1 MSSFFA
7 FLKRMRFINRW
18 SLMRNTETENI
29 QEHSLEVAMV
39 AHNLAALKN
48 EYFGGNLD
56 VNKVAVIAMYHEVSE
71 IFTGDMPTPIKY
83 FDPKLRSL
91 YGEVETLAQEMD
103 EEITRLQTELISER
117 EYEKLQNQIEANFV
131 AQNSHMEGIALSLAD
146 NYTFYKDTTEEH
158 EELSKEDIENIK
170 AANSWLDSNRRIIAE
185 FLSENLYKKAENH
198 SQLLSYFLLGTF
210 KASLVGI

>member
-91 YGEVETLAQEMD
+91 YGEVETLAQEKMLS
-103 EEITRLQTELISER
+103 TLPKRLQAVYKPYIVDAETLPEWPIVKAADTLSAYMKCVNELHAGNDEFEEAHDTIVAKLKALNMPEVDMFIE
-117 EYEKLQNQIEANFV
+117 EYV
-131 AQNSHMEGIALSLAD
+131 PALSQSLD
-146 NYTFYKDTTEEH
+146 QLNYYK
-158 EELSKEDIENIK
+158 I
-170 AANSWLDSNRRIIAE
+170 
-185 FLSENLYKKAENH
+185 
-198 SQLLSYFLLGTF
+198 
-210 KASLVGI
+210 

>member
-56 VNKVAVIAMYHEVSE
+56 INKVAVIAMYHEVSE

-91 YGEVETLAQEMD
+91 YGEVETLAQEKMLSRLLDPLQSFYKPYILDAETLPEWPIVKAADTLSAYMKCVNELHAGND
-103 EEITRLQTELISER
+103 EFKEAHDTILAKLKALNMPEVDMFIE
-117 EYEKLQNQIEANFV
+117 EYV
-131 AQNSHMEGIALSLAD
+131 PALSESLD
-146 NYTFYKDTTEEH
+146 KLNYYK
-158 EELSKEDIENIK
+158 I
-170 AANSWLDSNRRIIAE
+170 
-185 FLSENLYKKAENH
+185 
-198 SQLLSYFLLGTF
+198 
-210 KASLVGI
+210 

>member
-56 VNKVAVIAMYHEVSE
+56 VDKVAVIAMYHEVSE

-91 YGEVETLAQEMD
+91 YGEVETLAQEKMLS
-103 EEITRLQTELISER
+103 TLPKRLQAVYKPYIVDAETLPEWPIVKAADTLSAYMKCVNELHAGNDEFKEAHDTILAKLESLNMPEVDMFIE
-117 EYEKLQNQIEANFV
+117 EYV
-131 AQNSHMEGIALSLAD
+131 PALSQSLD
-146 NYTFYKDTTEEH
+146 QLNYYK
-158 EELSKEDIENIK
+158 I
-170 AANSWLDSNRRIIAE
+170 
-185 FLSENLYKKAENH
+185 
-198 SQLLSYFLLGTF
+198 
-210 KASLVGI
+210 

>member
-56 VNKVAVIAMYHEVSE
+56 INKV
-71 IFTGDMPTPIKY
+71 PIKY

-91 YGEVETLAQEMD
+91 YGEVQTLAQEKMLSTLP
-103 EEITRLQTELISER
+103 ERLQSVYKPYIVDAETLPEWPIVKAADTLSAYMKCVNELHAGNDEFKEAHDTILAKLKALNMPEVDMFIE
-117 EYEKLQNQIEANFV
+117 EYV
-131 AQNSHMEGIALSLAD
+131 PALSESLD
-146 NYTFYKDTTEEH
+146 KLNYYK
-158 EELSKEDIENIK
+158 I
-170 AANSWLDSNRRIIAE
+170 
-185 FLSENLYKKAENH
+185 
-198 SQLLSYFLLGTF
+198 
-210 KASLVGI
+210 

>member
-48 EYFGGNLD
+48 EYFDGNLD
-56 VNKVAVIAMYHEVSE
+56 INKVAVIAMYHEVSE

-91 YGEVETLAQEMD
+91 YGEVESLAQEKMLSTLP
-103 EEITRLQTELISER
+103 ERLQSVYKPYIVDAETLPEWPIVKAADTLSAYMKCVNELHAGNDEFKEAHDTILAKLKALNMPEVDMFIE
-117 EYEKLQNQIEANFV
+117 EYV
-131 AQNSHMEGIALSLAD
+131 PALSESLD
-146 NYTFYKDTTEEH
+146 KLNYYK
-158 EELSKEDIENIK
+158 I
-170 AANSWLDSNRRIIAE
+170 
-185 FLSENLYKKAENH
+185 
-198 SQLLSYFLLGTF
+198 
-210 KASLVGI
+210 

>member
-18 SLMRNTETENI
+18 SLMRNTEIENI

-91 YGEVETLAQEMD
+91 YGEVETLAQEKMLR
-103 EEITRLQTELISER
+103 TLPKRLQAVYKPYIVDAETLPEWPIVKAADTLSAYMKCVNELHAGNDEFKEAHDTILAKLESLNMPEVDMFIE
-117 EYEKLQNQIEANFV
+117 EYV
-131 AQNSHMEGIALSLAD
+131 PALSQSLD
-146 NYTFYKDTTEEH
+146 QLNYYK
-158 EELSKEDIENIK
+158 I
-170 AANSWLDSNRRIIAE
+170 
-185 FLSENLYKKAENH
+185 
-198 SQLLSYFLLGTF
+198 
-210 KASLVGI
+210 

>member
-56 VNKVAVIAMYHEVSE
+56 INKVAVIAMYHEVSE

-91 YGEVETLAQEMD
+91 YGEVETLAQEKMLS
-103 EEITRLQTELISER
+103 TLPKRLQSVYKSYIVDAETLPEWPIVKAADTLSAYMKCVNELHAGNDEFKEAHDTILAKLKALNMPEVDMFIE
-117 EYEKLQNQIEANFV
+117 EYV
-131 AQNSHMEGIALSLAD
+131 PALSESLD
-146 NYTFYKDTTEEH
+146 KLNYYK
-158 EELSKEDIENIK
+158 I
-170 AANSWLDSNRRIIAE
+170 
-185 FLSENLYKKAENH
+185 
-198 SQLLSYFLLGTF
+198 
-210 KASLVGI
+210 

>member
-91 YGEVETLAQEMD
+91 YGEVESLAQEKMLS
-103 EEITRLQTELISER
+103 TLPKRLQAVYKPYIVDAETLPEWPIVKAADTLSAYMKCVNELHAGNDEFKEAHDTILAKLKALDMPEVDMFIE
-117 EYEKLQNQIEANFV
+117 EYV
-131 AQNSHMEGIALSLAD
+131 PALSQSLD
-146 NYTFYKDTTEEH
+146 QLNYYK
-158 EELSKEDIENIK
+158 I
-170 AANSWLDSNRRIIAE
+170 
-185 FLSENLYKKAENH
+185 
-198 SQLLSYFLLGTF
+198 
-210 KASLVGI
+210 

>member
-91 YGEVETLAQEMD
+91 YGEVETLAQEKMLS
-103 EEITRLQTELISER
+103 TLPKRLQAVYKPYIVDAETLPEWPIVKAADTLSAYMKCVNELHAGNDECKEAHDTILAKLESLNMPEVDMFIE
-117 EYEKLQNQIEANFV
+117 EYV
-131 AQNSHMEGIALSLAD
+131 PALSESLD
-146 NYTFYKDTTEEH
+146 KLNYYK
-158 EELSKEDIENIK
+158 I
-170 AANSWLDSNRRIIAE
+170 
-185 FLSENLYKKAENH
+185 
-198 SQLLSYFLLGTF
+198 
-210 KASLVGI
+210 

>member
-1 MSSFFA
+1 MRSFFA

-91 YGEVETLAQEMD
+91 YGEVESLAQEKMLS
-103 EEITRLQTELISER
+103 TLPKRLQAVYKPYIVDAETLPEWPIVKAADTLSAYMKCVNELHAGNDEFKEAHDTILAKLKALNMPEVDMFIE
-117 EYEKLQNQIEANFV
+117 EYV
-131 AQNSHMEGIALSLAD
+131 PALSQSLD
-146 NYTFYKDTTEEH
+146 QLNYYK
-158 EELSKEDIENIK
+158 I
-170 AANSWLDSNRRIIAE
+170 
-185 FLSENLYKKAENH
+185 
-198 SQLLSYFLLGTF
+198 
-210 KASLVGI
+210 

>member
-91 YGEVETLAQEMD
+91 YGEVETLAQEKMLS
-103 EEITRLQTELISER
+103 TLPKRLQAVYKPYIVDAETLPEWPIVKAADTLSAYMKCVNELHAGNDEFKEAHDTILAKLESLNMPEVDMFIK
-117 EYEKLQNQIEANFV
+117 EYV
-131 AQNSHMEGIALSLAD
+131 TALSQSLD
-146 NYTFYKDTTEEH
+146 QLNYYK
-158 EELSKEDIENIK
+158 I
-170 AANSWLDSNRRIIAE
+170 
-185 FLSENLYKKAENH
+185 
-198 SQLLSYFLLGTF
+198 
-210 KASLVGI
+210 

>member
-18 SLMRNTETENI
+18 SLMRNTEIENI

-91 YGEVETLAQEMD
+91 YGEVENLAQEKMLS
-103 EEITRLQTELISER
+103 TLPKRLQAVYKPYIVDAETLPEWPIVKAADTLPAYMKCVNELHAGNDEFKEAHDTILAKLESLNMPEVDMFIE
-117 EYEKLQNQIEANFV
+117 EYV
-131 AQNSHMEGIALSLAD
+131 PALSQSLD
-146 NYTFYKDTTEEH
+146 QLNYYK
-158 EELSKEDIENIK
+158 I
-170 AANSWLDSNRRIIAE
+170 
-185 FLSENLYKKAENH
+185 
-198 SQLLSYFLLGTF
+198 
-210 KASLVGI
+210 

>member
-48 EYFGGNLD
+48 EYFGGHLD
-56 VNKVAVIAMYHEVSE
+56 INKVAVIAMYHEVSE

-91 YGEVETLAQEMD
+91 YGEVESLAQEKMLSTLP
-103 EEITRLQTELISER
+103 ERLQSVYKLYIVDAETLPEWPIVKTADTLSAYMKCVNELHAGNDEFKEAHDTILAKLKALNMPEVDMFIE
-117 EYEKLQNQIEANFV
+117 EYV
-131 AQNSHMEGIALSLAD
+131 PALSESLD
-146 NYTFYKDTTEEH
+146 KLNYYK
-158 EELSKEDIENIK
+158 I
-170 AANSWLDSNRRIIAE
+170 
-185 FLSENLYKKAENH
+185 
-198 SQLLSYFLLGTF
+198 
-210 KASLVGI
+210 

>member
-56 VNKVAVIAMYHEVSE
+56 VNKVAVIALYHEVSE

-91 YGEVETLAQEMD
+91 YGEVETLAQEKMLS
-103 EEITRLQTELISER
+103 TLPKRLQAVYKPYIVDAETLPEWPIVKAADTLSAYMKCVNELHAGNDEFKEAHDTILAKLKALDMPEVDMFIE
-117 EYEKLQNQIEANFV
+117 EYV
-131 AQNSHMEGIALSLAD
+131 PALSQSLD
-146 NYTFYKDTTEEH
+146 QLNYYK
-158 EELSKEDIENIK
+158 I
-170 AANSWLDSNRRIIAE
+170 
-185 FLSENLYKKAENH
+185 
-198 SQLLSYFLLGTF
+198 
-210 KASLVGI
+210 

>member
-56 VNKVAVIAMYHEVSE
+56 INKVAVIAMYHEVSE

-91 YGEVETLAQEMD
+91 YGEVETLAQEKMLS
-103 EEITRLQTELISER
+103 TLPKRLQAVYKPYIVDAETLPEWSIVKAADTLSAYMKCVNELHAGNDEFKEAHDTILAKLKALNMPEVDMFIE
-117 EYEKLQNQIEANFV
+117 EYV
-131 AQNSHMEGIALSLAD
+131 PALSESLD
-146 NYTFYKDTTEEH
+146 KLNYYK
-158 EELSKEDIENIK
+158 I
-170 AANSWLDSNRRIIAE
+170 
-185 FLSENLYKKAENH
+185 
-198 SQLLSYFLLGTF
+198 
-210 KASLVGI
+210 

>member
-91 YGEVETLAQEMD
+91 YGEVETLAQEK
-103 EEITRLQTELISER
+103 ILSTLPKRLQAVYKPYIVDAETLPEWPIVKAADTLSAYMKCVNELHAGNDEFKEAHDTILAKLESLNMPEVDMFIE
-117 EYEKLQNQIEANFV
+117 EYV
-131 AQNSHMEGIALSLAD
+131 PALSQSLD
-146 NYTFYKDTTEEH
+146 QLNYYK
-158 EELSKEDIENIK
+158 I
-170 AANSWLDSNRRIIAE
+170 
-185 FLSENLYKKAENH
+185 
-198 SQLLSYFLLGTF
+198 
-210 KASLVGI
+210 

>member
-18 SLMRNTETENI
+18 SLMRNTEIENI

-56 VNKVAVIAMYHEVSE
+56 VNKVAVIAMFHEVSE

-91 YGEVETLAQEMD
+91 YGEVETLAQEKMLS
-103 EEITRLQTELISER
+103 TLPKRLQAVYKPYIVDAETLPEWPIVKAADTLSAYMKCVNELHAGNDEFKEAHDTILAKLKALDMPEVDMFIE
-117 EYEKLQNQIEANFV
+117 EYV
-131 AQNSHMEGIALSLAD
+131 PALSQSLD
-146 NYTFYKDTTEEH
+146 QLNYYK
-158 EELSKEDIENIK
+158 I
-170 AANSWLDSNRRIIAE
+170 
-185 FLSENLYKKAENH
+185 
-198 SQLLSYFLLGTF
+198 
-210 KASLVGI
+210 

>member
-18 SLMRNTETENI
+18 SLMRNTEIENI

-91 YGEVETLAQEMD
+91 YGEVETLAQEKMLS
-103 EEITRLQTELISER
+103 TLPKRLQAVYKPYIVDAETLPEWPIVKAADTLSAYMKCVNELHAGNDEFKEAHDTILAKLKALNMPEVDMFIE
-117 EYEKLQNQIEANFV
+117 EYV
-131 AQNSHMEGIALSLAD
+131 PALSQSLD
-146 NYTFYKDTTEEH
+146 QLNYYK
-158 EELSKEDIENIK
+158 I
-170 AANSWLDSNRRIIAE
+170 
-185 FLSENLYKKAENH
+185 
-198 SQLLSYFLLGTF
+198 
-210 KASLVGI
+210 